1 MRVSELPLSHV
12 FGVVSGLRYPAVIGM
27 DIMEPYG
34 IVLDVKIGK
43 VFFRR
48 FPPVMEIV

>member
-12 FGVVSGLRYPAVIGM
+12 FGVISGLRYPAIIGM
-27 DIMEPYG
+27 NIIEPYE
-34 IVLDVKIGK
+34 IVLDVKIGE